1 MTAMLPANAGQVGTG
16 DRGGSFGTDVGLDRV
31 GRSAHDGG
39 ATPGGAGLGAS
50 LCTRVGRPCA
60 FSEYCLRNGAGKA
73 DSTSAAQRSN
83 VGRSV
88 TYSGVSYASEAAWK
102 AGARAGSLSAPPE
115 SAAMAGADTCPATG
129 SDRTLITGS
138 RAPVTGVWP

>member
-50 LCTRVGRPCA
+50 LVERG
-60 FSEYCLRNGAGKA
+60 
-73 DSTSAAQRSN
+73 
-83 VGRSV
+83 
-88 TYSGVSYASEAAWK
+88 
-102 AGARAGSLSAPPE
+102 
-115 SAAMAGADTCPATG
+115 
-129 SDRTLITGS
+129 
-138 RAPVTGVWP
+138 